1 VPQLRTENRE
11 LITGLRRNPTRREA
25 LRFLGLA
32 ALSVPLSSFAK
43 ASQMSSDSILTQT
56 PPAADARVAYGTD
69 PNQFGDLRLPKGK
82 GPFPLVMNIH
92 GGFWRAKYDLAH
104 AGHLCAALT
113 AKGIATL
120 NIEYRRVGNP
130 GGGWPG
136 TFDDV
141 RNAYR
146 FLPELAKRYSLDSKK
161 VVVMGHSAGAQLAL
175 CLAAHEASLKKVV
188 SLAGVVDLQQ
198 AWELHL
204 SNNAVVEFLG
214 GKPSQVTDHYREA
227 DPTQLAIDHATTQW
241 LIHGAADDVVPSY
254 FSRNY
259 AQEKKNKGEDVH
271 YLEISTAG
279 HFDLIDPHSQAW
291 TKVEDTVLHLLA
303 S

>member
-1 VPQLRTENRE
+1 MIPENGEPGTALKRD
-11 LITGLRRNPTRREA
+11 PTRREV
-25 LRFLGLA
+25 LRLFCL

-43 ASQMSSDSILTQT
+43 SFPMSSDSILNQ
-56 PPAADARVAYGTD
+56 PPPPADARVAYGPD
-69 PNQFGDLRLPKGK
+69 PNQFGDIRLPKSK
-82 GPFPLVMNIH
+82 GRFPLVMNIH

-113 AKGIATL
+113 AKGIATW
-120 NIEYRRVGNP
+120 NVEYRRVGNP

-136 TFDDV
+136 TLDDL
-141 RNAYR
+141 RSAYR
-146 FLPELAKRYSLDSKK
+146 FLPELAKRYSLDANK
-161 VVVMGHSAGAQLAL
+161 VVVMGHSAGGQLAL
-175 CLAAHEASLKKVV
+175 CLAAHEASLRKVV
-188 SLAGVVDLQQ
+188 SLAGVLDLQQ

-204 SNNAVVEFLG
+204 SDDAVAEFLG
-214 GKPSQVTDHYREA
+214 GKPAEVPEHYREA
-227 DPTQLAIDHATTQW
+227 DPMQLAIDHVTTQW

-259 AQEKKNKGEDVH
+259 AQQKKTKGEDVH

-291 TKVEDTVLHLLA
+291 PKVQDTVLHLLGR
-303 S
+303 